1 MTELVVDLAQ
11 LRAAITHMEDFGRE
25 VSEILADVGH
35 AMAALRGSWRGEGSD
50 AQAQAQ
56 QQWDDGAEQ
65 MKEALSA
72 LQRVADAAHRNYT
85 DAVTRNGQ
93 MWQA

>member
-1 MTELVVDLAQ
+1 MSELIVDFGA

-25 VSEILADVGH
+25 VTEILGDIDH
-35 AMAALRGSWRGEGSD
+35 TMAALRESWQGDGSD

-56 QQWDDGAEQ
+56 QQWDDGADQ

-72 LQRVADAAHRNYT
+72 LQKVADAAHRNYT
-85 DAVTRNGQ
+85 DAVSKNGQ
-93 MWQA
+93 MWQT

>member
-1 MTELVVDLAQ
+1 MSELVVDLAQ
-11 LRAAITHMEDFGRE
+11 LRAAITHMEDFGRD
-25 VSEILADVGH
+25 VTEILADVEH
-35 AMAALRGSWRGEGSD
+35 TMAALRGSWQGEGSD

-65 MKEALSA
+65 MKQALSA
-72 LQRVADAAHRNYT
+72 LQKVADAAHGNYT

-93 MWQA
+93 MWQT